1 MVKGKIKQAKSEVKA
16 VSAKTKPQ
24 TFGEYMLSWLQS
36 VRTGVEA
43 TTYQSYLDAVNA
55 RLINYRG
62 YDLVNVRLSDLSG
75 NMF

>member
-1 MVKGKIKQAKSEVKA
+1 M
-16 VSAKTKPQ
+16 SAKTKPQ